1 MKNNKIFRADLQM
14 NLNSVT
20 LHDGKIFNL
29 FGEALIKTM
38 IGSSKPV
45 LDSTGE
51 TDNLFE
57 LSLGLSVDSKNIER
71 SNYTL
76 LQFVGD
82 VGALST
88 TLFTIGGF
96 ILSIFVRKNI
106 VLENYL
112 LNEVFR

>member
-1 MKNNKIFRADLQM
+1 
-14 NLNSVT
+14 
-20 LHDGKIFNL
+20 
-29 FGEALIKTM
+29 M